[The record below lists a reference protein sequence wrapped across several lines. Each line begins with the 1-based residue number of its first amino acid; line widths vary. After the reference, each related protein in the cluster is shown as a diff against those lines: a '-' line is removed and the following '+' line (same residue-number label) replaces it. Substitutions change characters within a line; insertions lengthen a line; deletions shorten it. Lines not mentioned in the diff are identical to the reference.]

1 MNPSRRLRENVKS
14 ESEAYGYTLS
24 VWGSGALL
32 FQSFDLMP
40 TDILFLVLGGVMGFS
55 FLAAMAFKNIL
66 SRVSSSPDTDMVIG
80 SMIHLLASLGTVFLS
95 YLMIINIGNSIDL
108 KYLSLLVGVN
118 TTFTYNILL
127 LVESYVSDDIY
138 RIEREKTSEE

>member
-32 FQSFDLMP
+32 LQTFDLMAL
-40 TDILFLVLGGVMGFS
+40 DVLFFVLGGVIGFS
-55 FLAAMAFKNIL
+55 MLAALAFRDIL
-66 SRVSSSPDTDMVIG
+66 SRVSSTPDTDMVIG
-80 SMIHLLASLGTVFLS
+80 SMIHILASLGTVFIS
-95 YLMIINIGNSIDL
+95 YLMITGLEGIELSYLALLIGA
-108 KYLSLLVGVN
+108 N

-127 LVESYVSDDIY
+127 LIESYVSDDLY
-138 RIEREKTSEE
+138 RLEREKASE